1 MIFLNTKQKE
11 NSMSKDKEIV
21 AIIEQ
26 ISEKEINDYN
36 LRFIED
42 LKFDSLDTI
51 VLLSRLE
58 KELDIYV
65 EDEDVPNLLTVQN
78 LIKHI

>member
-1 MIFLNTKQKE
+1 
-11 NSMSKDKEIV
+11 MSKGKEIV

-36 LRFIED
+36 LRFVED

-58 KELDIYV
+58 KELDIYI
-65 EDEDVPNLLTVQN
+65 EDEDVPNLLTVQS
-78 LIKHI
+78 LITHI

>member
-1 MIFLNTKQKE
+1 ML
-11 NSMSKDKEIV
+11 KDKKIV
-21 AIIEQ
+21 NIVEQ
-26 ISEKEINDYN
+26 ISDTEVTDYS

-58 KELDIYV
+58 KELDIYI
-65 EDEDVPNLLTVQN
+65 EDKDVPNLLTVKN

>member
-1 MIFLNTKQKE
+1 VIFLNINQE
-11 NSMSKDKEIV
+11 ESSMSKDKEIV

-36 LRFIED
+36 LRFVED